1 MDVTAILDENGN
13 QLLSTATILK
23 ASTTPS
29 TTYAQHVLEDGTVVS
44 DNAVENQTRISMAL
58 ILDSN
63 DYQQVYKTIKNAK
76 ANRTKLTVQTRVD
89 SYPNMYIEAMP
100 SEESAGLFDTVQVIV
115 DFIEQ
120 QFGSVVIEK
129 LSSSD
134 VANPAD
140 TDTFNRG
147 EQLPKEDTGTTLQ
160 KIAGLFG

>member
-13 QLLSTATILK
+13 QLFTTAVILK

-29 TTYAQHVLEDGTVVS
+29 TTYAQHVLEDGSVVS

-63 DYQQVYKTIKNAK
+63 DYQQVYKAIKNAK
-76 ANRTKLTVQTRVD
+76 ENRTKLTVQTRVD

-100 SEESAGLFDTVQVIV
+100 SEESAGLFDTVQVII

-120 QFGSVVIEK
+120 QFGSVVIEQ
-129 LSSSD
+129 LSADD

-140 TDTFNRG
+140 VDTVDRG
-147 EQLPKEDTGTTLQ
+147 EQLPKEDTETTLQ

>member
-13 QLLSTATILK
+13 QLFTTAVILK

-29 TTYAQHVLEDGTVVS
+29 TTYAQHVLEDGSVVS

-63 DYQQVYKTIKNAK
+63 DYQQVYKAIKNAK
-76 ANRTKLTVQTRVD
+76 ENRTKLTVQTRVD

-100 SEESAGLFDTVQVIV
+100 SEESAGLFDTVQVII

-120 QFGSVVIEK
+120 QFGSVVIEQ

-140 TDTFNRG
+140 VDTVDRG
-147 EQLPKEDTGTTLQ
+147 EQLPKEDTETTLQ

>member
-13 QLLSTATILK
+13 QLFATATILK

-44 DNAVENQTRISMAL
+44 DNAIENQTRISMAL
-58 ILDSN
+58 IFDSN
-63 DYQQVYKTIKNAK
+63 DYPQVYKAIKNAK

-89 SYPNMYIEAMP
+89 SYPNMYIEAIP

-120 QFGSVVIEK
+120 QFGSVVIEQ

-134 VANPAD
+134 VANPSDSD
-140 TDTFNRG
+140 TVDRG
-147 EQLPKEDTGTTLQ
+147 EQLPKEDSGTTLQ